1 VCDKSVVDWTLF
13 KDVPAEETRAFL
25 ALARRRKF
33 ARGEVVFHEG
43 DPGDTVHFIDRG
55 HVAVRVTT
63 PLGDTAT
70 LRIIGPGGHFGEL
83 AVVSPG
89 PRNAKIAALEPTET
103 LALHRDHIDAFRR
116 EHPAIDRAL
125 LESVIAE
132 VRRLSAAL
140 LDAMYVPV
148 ATRLARRLTELAD
161 SYPADPQGRTVI
173 PLTQDDLAGLCGTT
187 RPTVNQLLQ
196 KLCDRRLIELARG
209 RVVITDLAGLEKR
222 AQ

>member
-1 VCDKSVVDWTLF
+1 MGWTLF
-13 KDVPAEETRAFL
+13 DAVSAEETRAFL

-33 ARGEVVFHEG
+33 ARGEVVFHEA
-43 DPGDTVHFIDRG
+43 DPGDTLHLIDHG

-70 LRIIGPGGHFGEL
+70 LRILGPGDHFGEL

-89 PRNAKIAALEPTET
+89 PRNATIAALEPTET
-103 LALHRDHIDAFRR
+103 LAIHRDHIDAFRR
-116 EHPAIDRAL
+116 DHPAIDRAL

-140 LDAMYVPV
+140 LDAMYVPIP
-148 ATRLARRLTELAD
+148 TRLARRLCELAAT
-161 SYPADPQGRTVI
+161 YPPAPNGHVVI

-187 RPTVNQLLQ
+187 RPTINQLLG
-196 KLCDRRLIELARG
+196 KLCDRRLVELARG
-209 RVVITDLAGLEKR
+209 RVVITDLAGLQRR
-222 AQ
+222 AD